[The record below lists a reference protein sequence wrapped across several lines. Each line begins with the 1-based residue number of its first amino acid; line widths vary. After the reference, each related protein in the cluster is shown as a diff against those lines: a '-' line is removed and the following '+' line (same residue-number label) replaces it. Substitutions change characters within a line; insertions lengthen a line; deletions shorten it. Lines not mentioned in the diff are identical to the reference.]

1 MKLLEYHYEI
11 DLKNLYV
18 IESVK
23 SINYY
28 QKWFLHDFDDE
39 NIIDIRYSRSFYR
52 TKKWILNNY
61 PEFFL

>member
-28 QKWFLHDFDDE
+28 QKWFLRDFDDE
-39 NIIDIRYSRSFYR
+39 NIIDIRYSRSFHR